1 MRKMWNCDVREMS
14 RMSEAEKYKLL
25 LFMVVRNSAVLP
37 KGLELGKSEEEISKM
52 TMETMAEM
60 EIMIDFKVAK
70 ELYKLGK

>member
-1 MRKMWNCDVREMS
+1 MRKLWNCDVREMS